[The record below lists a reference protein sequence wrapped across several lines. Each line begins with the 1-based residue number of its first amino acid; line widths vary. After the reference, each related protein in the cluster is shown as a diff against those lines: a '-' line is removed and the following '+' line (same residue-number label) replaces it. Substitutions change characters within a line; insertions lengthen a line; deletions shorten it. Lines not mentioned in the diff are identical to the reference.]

1 MHRGANAPLT
11 CTFPGL
17 REHAV
22 KERNQ
27 NIVKTL
33 EHLVKHIK
41 AAQEFT
47 EKVKKKTKFKEN
59 KKHQKAKNITP
70 QNCSNVKKGF
80 YSKNLFNTSTL
91 EILLQLNKPVT
102 H

>member
-47 EKVKKKTKFKEN
+47 EKVKKKKLSSKKTKN
-59 KKHQKAKNITP
+59 TKKQRTLHHKTAATLKKDFIPKIFSTP
-70 QNCSNVKKGF
+70 
-80 YSKNLFNTSTL
+80 
-91 EILLQLNKPVT
+91 LLWRFCFS
-102 H
+102 